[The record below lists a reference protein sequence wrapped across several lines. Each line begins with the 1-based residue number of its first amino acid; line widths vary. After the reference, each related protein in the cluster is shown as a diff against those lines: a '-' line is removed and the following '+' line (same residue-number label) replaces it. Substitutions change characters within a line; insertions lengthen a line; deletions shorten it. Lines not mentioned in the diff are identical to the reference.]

1 MTLEEVREIYKKDKG
16 DGCKI
21 LAYNVKLKD
30 GKSTNV
36 RIATDTSGEVA
47 LMKKGSRKRCFKII
61 YLSKFISLWDK
72 MTLIDGSKWC
82 DVKLFRKHIN
92 DAIEMLSSSGL
103 WSDILSDMRSISE
116 LEDSILQDYL
126 ETVSRDSYE
135 AYCEITN
142 TNGRF
147 HGKLSQTH
155 VLETLARKKCWT
167 SIPWNSYGKENNKRE
182 LSNAIM
188 EKSMHRVSWR
198 GNYDYSIE
206 VSKASDGILRG
217 WFSAEYKGCG
227 NGHYYLLFDD
237 RHAIFVEN
245 D

>member
-1 MTLEEVREIYKKDKG
+1 MTIKEIREFYDSVKGTNNIVPVR
-16 DGCKI
+16 
-21 LAYNVKLKD
+21 VKLDD
-30 GKSTNV
+30 GLITNV
-36 RIATDTSGEVA
+36 RLAESRGGNIAA
-47 LMKKGSRKRCFKII
+47 MKKGSRVRCIELQ
-61 YLSKFISLWDK
+61 YMTKFTDK
-72 MTLIDGSKWC
+72 WVSITAIDTSRWC

-103 WSDILSDMRSISE
+103 WGDILSDMRSISG
-116 LEDSILQDYL
+116 LEDSVLQDYL
-126 ETVSRDSYE
+126 ETVSKNSYE

-167 SIPWNSYGKENNKRE
+167 SIPWNSYGKENNKRA
-182 LSNAIM
+182 LSSAIM

-237 RHAIFVEN
+237 RHAIFVE
-245 D
+245 DD